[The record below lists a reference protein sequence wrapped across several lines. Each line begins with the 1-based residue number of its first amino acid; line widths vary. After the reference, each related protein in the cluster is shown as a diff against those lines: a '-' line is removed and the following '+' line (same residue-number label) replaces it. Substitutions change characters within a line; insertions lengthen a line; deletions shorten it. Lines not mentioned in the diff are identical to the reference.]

1 MEQLQGLLYAISS
14 AFLLPVLLAVVLAF
28 VYATYLVGQF
38 LSELL
43 DRRGNRASLAELYA
57 GRPSRERFLALPWK
71 VEMGRFRRLVETH
84 HGSEAVLEKLVVD
97 LENQMRRR
105 VERLG
110 ILGRIGPILG
120 LVGTLIPL
128 QPALA
133 GLASGDM
140 QTVGAN
146 LLIGFTTTVIGLL
159 VGGTCYAISVVVRN
173 WYQQDVT
180 EMHFLLDQWA
190 QAPVSEAEVV
200 TFSHERI
207 QSMAAATARG
217 PAGLESPRRP
227 LR

>member
-1 MEQLQGLLYAISS
+1 MEQLQGLLYAISN
-14 AFLLPVLLAVVLAF
+14 AFLLPVLAGIVLAF

-38 LSELL
+38 LSEAL
-43 DRRGNRASLAELYA
+43 DRRTNRASLEELYD

-71 VEMGRFRRLVETH
+71 AEMGRFRRILQAQDA
-84 HGSEAVLEKLVVD
+84 SEAVLEKRIVD
-97 LENQMRRR
+97 LENQMRGR

-133 GLASGDM
+133 GLARGDM

-159 VGGTCYAISVVVRN
+159 VGGSCYAISVVVRN
-173 WYQQDVT
+173 WYQQDLT
-180 EMHFLLDQWA
+180 EIHFLLDQWA
-190 QAPVSEAEVV
+190 KGPASEAEVV

-207 QSMAAATARG
+207 QSMAAAAARG

-227 LR
+227 VR

>member
-1 MEQLQGLLYAISS
+1 LEQLQGLLYAISS
-14 AFLLPVLLAVVLAF
+14 AFLLPVLAAVVLAF

-38 LSELL
+38 LSEAL
-43 DRRGNRASLAELYA
+43 DRRTNRASLAELYA
-57 GRPSRERFLALPWK
+57 GRPSRERFLALGWK
-71 VEMGRFRRLVETH
+71 VEMSRFRRLVEAH
-84 HGSEAVLEKLVVD
+84 YGSEAVLEKLVVD

-133 GLASGDM
+133 GLARGDM
-140 QTVGAN
+140 QVVGAN
-146 LLIGFTTTVIGLL
+146 LLVGFTTTVIGLL

-190 QAPVSEAEVV
+190 QAPASEAEVV

-207 QSMAAATARG
+207 QSMAAASRG
-217 PAGLESPRRP
+217 PAGLEGPRRP
-227 LR
+227 VR

>member
-38 LSELL
+38 LSEAL
-43 DRRGNRASLAELYA
+43 DRRANRTSLAELYA
-57 GRPSRERFLALPWK
+57 GRPSRERLLALPWK
-71 VEMGRFRRLVETH
+71 VEMGRFRRLVEAH
-84 HGSEAVLEKLVVD
+84 HGSEAILEKLVVD

-140 QTVGAN
+140 RTVGAN

-180 EMHFLLDQWA
+180 EMRFLLDQWA
-190 QAPVSEAEVV
+190 QVPLSEAEVV

-207 QSMAAATARG
+207 QSVAAAAARG

>member
-1 MEQLQGLLYAISS
+1 LEQLQGLLYAISS
-14 AFLLPVLLAVVLAF
+14 AFLLPVLVAVALAF

-38 LSELL
+38 LSEAL
-43 DRRGNRASLAELYA
+43 DRRANGASLAELYA
-57 GRPSRERFLALPWK
+57 GRPTRERFLGLNWK
-71 VEMGRFRRLVETH
+71 VEMGRFRRLVEAH
-84 HGSEAVLEKLVVD
+84 YGSGAVLEKLVVD

-105 VERLG
+105 VERLA

-133 GLASGDM
+133 GLARGDM
-140 QTVGAN
+140 QVVGAN

-190 QAPVSEAEVV
+190 QAPASEAEVV

-207 QSMAAATARG
+207 QSMATAARG
-217 PAGLESPRRP
+217 QAGLEGPRRP